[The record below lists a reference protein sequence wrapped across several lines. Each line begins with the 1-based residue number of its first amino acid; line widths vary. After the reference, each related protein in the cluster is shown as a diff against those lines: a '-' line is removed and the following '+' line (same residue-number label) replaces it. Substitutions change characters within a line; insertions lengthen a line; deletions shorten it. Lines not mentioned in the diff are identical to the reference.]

1 MALSCSAQDHDSQ
14 EVLLRV
20 FVFTCAHDYVSSRV
34 SWLSIQSN
42 GITAVVGPHTILT
55 VLHTHLACDLC
66 VCVQERSSSH
76 PSRTED
82 QDGERGSEDYQ
93 QGFGG

>member
-1 MALSCSAQDHDSQ
+1 M
-14 EVLLRV
+14 
-20 FVFTCAHDYVSSRV
+20 FTCAHDYVSSQV

-76 PSRTED
+76 HLGLKIRMEKEDLKIINRGLEDEMVYILFVSPSFFMLF
-82 QDGERGSEDYQ
+82 SPLL
-93 QGFGG
+93 

>member
-1 MALSCSAQDHDSQ
+1 MVLSCSAQDRDSQ

-20 FVFTCAHDYVSSRV
+20 FVFTCAHDCVSSQV
-34 SWLSIQSN
+34 SWLSIQTN

-55 VLHTHLACDLC
+55 ALRTHLACDLC
-66 VCVQERSSSH
+66 VCVQERSSH
-76 PSRTED
+76 PARTED
-82 QDGERGSEDYQ
+82 QDGEGRPEDCQ